1 LDRGNI
7 PLIQISDERLEG
19 PKLQA
24 DMDLVAFIEI
34 NVAEVVDAAKKGLII
49 CASLLESDRRSKAF
63 RYSEAG
69 LKRPEFDQAFPGNM
83 IFYN

>member
-1 LDRGNI
+1 
-7 PLIQISDERLEG
+7 
-19 PKLQA
+19 
-24 DMDLVAFIEI
+24 MDLVAFIEI

-49 CASLLESDRRSKAF
+49 RASLLESGRRTKAF

-69 LKRPEFDQAFPGNM
+69 LKKLEIDQAFPGNM